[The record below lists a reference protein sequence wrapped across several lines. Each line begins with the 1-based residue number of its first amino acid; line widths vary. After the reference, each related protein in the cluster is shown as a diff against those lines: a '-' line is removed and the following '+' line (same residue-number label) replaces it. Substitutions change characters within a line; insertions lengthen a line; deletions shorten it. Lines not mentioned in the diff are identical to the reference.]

1 MESVDRMV
9 QGLSALLLSLRRR
22 PVIRHQSGSDVAVR
36 LAMSIYH
43 LIYSEVR

>member
-22 PVIRHQSGSDVAVR
+22 PVIRYQSGSDVSVR